1 MLYSGTV
8 IDWKSV
14 IFNACWIIGCA
25 IILSTA
31 SYSYWV
37 KTQSKLAA
45 QQPIATPSIEQFY
58 WLGFIFIG
66 AGLAGTSQSNWEIV
80 VWILFTLYAVVQIY
94 LTARQSN

>member
-8 IDWKSV
+8 IEWKSV
-14 IFNACWIIGCA
+14 IFNALWMIGCA

-31 SYSYWV
+31 SYSYWA
-37 KTQSKLAA
+37 KEQNNPAT
-45 QQPIATPSIEQFY
+45 QQPTAIFSIEKFY

-66 AGLAGTSQSNWEIV
+66 AGLTGTSQRTWEIV
-80 VWILFTLYAVVQIY
+80 VWVLFTLYAAVQIF